1 MKPQE
6 KKDTGLLTIIGI
18 FTKVNAGEV
27 TMSWKDILKV
37 DLREA
42 RTLGRKFAP
51 EEMSAGK
58 EKITIEKKIIQYF
71 EDSRNS
77 KDLFNF
83 GMHRKVRTGRIKS
96 EELKDKL
103 YYALKSYGVEVH
115 EVSIKTQKDREDTPA
130 YLDDSYPLENAE
142 VRVKYSSPQNKNET
156 FTFEL
161 PTMQT
166 VQRVNPAKKV
176 QGTRSMRSPKQY
188 EYFDRKQDAP

>member
-1 MKPQE
+1 
-6 KKDTGLLTIIGI
+6 
-18 FTKVNAGEV
+18 
-27 TMSWKDILKV
+27 MSWKNILKV

-83 GMHRKVRTGRIKS
+83 GMHRKVRTGGIKS

-103 YYALKSYGVEVH
+103 YYALKSNNVEVH
-115 EVSIKTQKDREDTPA
+115 EVSIKTQEDRKDLFQHSMRPISF
-130 YLDDSYPLENAE
+130 DDAFPTEIAE
-142 VRVKYSSPQNKNET
+142 VTVKYSSPQNKNET
-156 FTFEL
+156 FTFKL
-161 PTMQT
+161 PPFKT

-176 QGTRSMRSPKQY
+176 EGTRSMRRPKQY
-188 EYFDRKQDAP
+188 EYFDRKHDAP

>member
-1 MKPQE
+1 
-6 KKDTGLLTIIGI
+6 
-18 FTKVNAGEV
+18 
-27 TMSWKDILKV
+27 MSWEDILKV

-71 EDSRNS
+71 ENSRS
-77 KDLFNF
+77 PKDLFNYNL
-83 GMHRKVRTGRIKS
+83 HRKVRRGQIKS

-103 YYALKSYGVEVH
+103 NIALKSNNVEVH
-115 EVSIKTQKDREDTPA
+115 EVSIKTQTDREDTPA
-130 YLDDSYPLENAE
+130 YGDDAFPTEIAE
-142 VRVKYSSPQNKNET
+142 VTVKYSSPQNKNEE
-156 FTFEL
+156 FTFKL
-161 PTMQT
+161 PPMQT

-176 QGTRSMRSPKQY
+176 QGTRSMRSPRQY

>member
-1 MKPQE
+1 
-6 KKDTGLLTIIGI
+6 
-18 FTKVNAGEV
+18 
-27 TMSWKDILKV
+27 MSWQEILKV

-83 GMHRKVRTGRIKS
+83 GMHRKVRRGQIKS

-103 YYALKSYGVEVH
+103 NLALKSNNVEVH
-115 EVSIKTQKDREDTPA
+115 EVSIKTQKDREDTPDYADDA
-130 YLDDSYPLENAE
+130 YPTEIAE
-142 VRVKYSSPQNKNET
+142 VTVKYSSPQNKNET
-156 FTFEL
+156 FTFKL

-176 QGTRSMRSPKQY
+176 KGTRSMRRPKQY